1 VGTTHNTI
9 LFLHKMVSWGLV
21 KWGFQAGKIVFIT
34 TISTLL
40 LHYFYV
46 VFYVWLVTTAAAEQ
60 SAIFTHIHQIRAHP
74 TGTTSSFDPHHQSYT
89 LLIHNPK
96 SSYFDM
102 PALKLTR
109 DISTH
114 LFKYVSRV
122 DIKFNRE

>member
-1 VGTTHNTI
+1 
-9 LFLHKMVSWGLV
+9 MVSWGLV

-46 VFYVWLVTTAAAEQ
+46 VFYVWLVTTAAAAAAEQ